1 MAAGLGRSP
10 STVHDE
16 VMRHRFVW
24 APKARRGEP
33 APGDLAETCPRLGA
47 WPRCRDGCAKHG
59 GYGCSR
65 RPQVFY
71 RASMAQRAADAELS
85 EAREGVD
92 ETEAGFQGKVAT
104 IKDGLDR
111 GLSPEQIV
119 STSPGLGV
127 SKSTV
132 YAWIDRG
139 YAGMSNMDLR
149 RKVSYKPR
157 SRKVPRRD
165 TSHSGRRSYDAFR
178 GLGEDVRASAREM
191 DTVVGTKDDTQCLLT
206 LYHRPTSF
214 KLSLPFRDQ
223 TSPSVLSGLGLVE
236 RALGSKDAMRRA
248 FGVVL
253 TDNGSEFA
261 DEGALA
267 SAFGE
272 RAGETGLYYCDPRR
286 ADQKGG
292 CERNHTEIRKLL
304 PKGRGIRFD
313 RLTPRDCSLL
323 MSEVNSEPRGKLAWM
338 TPAQAFR
345 HAFGDGARDVLEAFG
360 IERVGIGELDMTPRA
375 IEDARARRGEA
386 PPQIARHHNRAG
398 PPGAVR
404 LSLDSSRTDGD
415 TLVPRTHPNAL
426 PRASERQKRRHPAP
440 SGRKGGVP
448 LTAGTPPQA
457 NLFG

>member
-1 MAAGLGRSP
+1 
-10 STVHDE
+10 
-16 VMRHRFVW
+16 
-24 APKARRGEP
+24 
-33 APGDLAETCPRLGA
+33 
-47 WPRCRDGCAKHG
+47 
-59 GYGCSR
+59 
-65 RPQVFY
+65 
-71 RASMAQRAADAELS
+71 MAQRAADAELS

-178 GLGEDVRASAREM
+178 GLGEDVRASARKM

-214 KLSLPFRDQ
+214 QLSLPFRDQ

-386 PPQIARHHNRAG
+386 PPR
-398 PPGAVR
+398 
-404 LSLDSSRTDGD
+404 
-415 TLVPRTHPNAL
+415 
-426 PRASERQKRRHPAP
+426 
-440 SGRKGGVP
+440 
-448 LTAGTPPQA
+448 
-457 NLFG
+457 